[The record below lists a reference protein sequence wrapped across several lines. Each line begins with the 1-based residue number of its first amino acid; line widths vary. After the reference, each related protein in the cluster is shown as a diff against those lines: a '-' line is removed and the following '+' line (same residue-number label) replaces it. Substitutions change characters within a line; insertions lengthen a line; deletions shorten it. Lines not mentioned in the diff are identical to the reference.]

1 MHLPNYAQR
10 ANPARLVRLFCKGK
24 CSRTVCAEM
33 TTDRPAWNVLRD
45 SREGDFTAVCLVCR
59 KATADPYNWHP

>member
-1 MHLPNYAQR
+1 
-10 ANPARLVRLFCKGK
+10 
-24 CSRTVCAEM
+24 M